1 MKKRKPFNREVW
13 AANDAIGKKAVLQ
26 VLKSLDIT
34 ADENPNPYGIDLVVR
49 DSEDTYEVERRTI
62 WETQWPFD
70 TVHIPERK
78 HKFMKP
84 GMTYAVV
91 NKDCDKVM
99 MCPSETILLYPQ
111 REVKNTAVASGEYF
125 YDVPLGEWT
134 IYDIEED
141 KNG

>member
-1 MKKRKPFNREVW
+1 M
-13 AANDAIGKKAVLQ
+13 Q
-26 VLKSLDIT
+26 
-34 ADENPNPYGIDLVVR
+34 
-49 DSEDTYEVERRTI
+49 
-62 WETQWPFD
+62 
-70 TVHIPERK
+70 
-78 HKFMKP
+78 P

-91 NKDCDKVM
+91 NKGCDKVM
-99 MCPSETILLYPQ
+99 MCSSETILLYPQ